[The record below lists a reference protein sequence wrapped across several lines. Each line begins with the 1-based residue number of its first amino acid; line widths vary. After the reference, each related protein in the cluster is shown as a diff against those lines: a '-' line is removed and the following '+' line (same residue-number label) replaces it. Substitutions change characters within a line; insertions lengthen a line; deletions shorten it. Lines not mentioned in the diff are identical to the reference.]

1 MHRIK
6 LPSIFF
12 VLLLAGVLSA
22 CGGGSEETSSL
33 ILTEAAQIAING
45 LTQTAA
51 AASPT
56 PTATE
61 VPPTPTEA
69 PTQTPTLEGTPSTAV
84 PTPTQQ
90 QSGGSGSPG
99 CLRAEMY
106 YESPQD
112 GAQFDIGASFT
123 KRWSFK
129 NLGTCPWTPGF
140 SVVFIDGDQMDA
152 ESSVPF
158 SEFTEINI
166 PPGER
171 VSVEVTMFAPNTQ
184 GTYKG
189 YWMLRSDN
197 GTYFGLGPT
206 GKSWFWVEI

>member
-1 MHRIK
+1 MI
-6 LPSIFF
+6 F
-12 VLLLAGVLSA
+12 VLLLAGLLTA
-22 CGGGSEETSSL
+22 CGGGDEETSSL
-33 ILTEAAQIAING
+33 ILTEAAQIAIDG

-61 VPPTPTEA
+61 VPPTSTEA
-69 PTQTPTLEGTPSTAV
+69 PTQTPTQEGTPGTAA

-90 QSGGSGSPG
+90 QSGGSGSAG

-112 GAQFDIGASFT
+112 GAQFDVGSRIT
-123 KRWSFK
+123 KQWSFK
-129 NLGTCPWTPGF
+129 NVGTCPWTPGF
-140 SVVFIDGDQMDA
+140 SVVFIEGDQMNADA
-152 ESSVPF
+152 STAF
-158 SEFTEINI
+158 SDFTEVNI
-166 PPGER
+166 VPGER

-197 GTYFGLGPT
+197 GTYFGLGPA
-206 GKSWFWVEI
+206 GKSWFWVEIFAKN